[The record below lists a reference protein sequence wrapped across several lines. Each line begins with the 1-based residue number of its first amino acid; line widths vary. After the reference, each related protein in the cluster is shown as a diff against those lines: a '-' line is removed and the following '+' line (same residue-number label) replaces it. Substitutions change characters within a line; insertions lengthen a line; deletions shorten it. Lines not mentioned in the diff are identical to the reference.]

1 MGRCYNGNVWI
12 RLTSKMMICGVKHGD
27 SSPKLANVKMKMRFL
42 TIKFG
47 CTLIQ
52 TNPNT
57 HQNLEILE
65 IQVEHRIDKASQH
78 FTAIVSPSVSTF
90 LRGTRCCCC
99 EIKSV
104 LRGLGSFLLQTDFS
118 SRKHPKVAIPHNG
131 QVDGIWNELVSG
143 LPLEF
148 QHCLH
153 VCTIDK
159 PQM

>member
-27 SSPKLANVKMKMRFL
+27 SSSKLANFKMKMMLL

-104 LRGLGSFLLQTDFS
+104 LRGLGSFFAANRFQQSQASKS
-118 SRKHPKVAIPHNG
+118 SNTPQWPSWWYLEWTC
-131 QVDGIWNELVSG
+131 QW

>member
-12 RLTSKMMICGVKHGD
+12 RLTSKMMIIVELNMGIQAPVSCQCQD
-27 SSPKLANVKMKMRFL
+27 ENMRFS

-47 CTLIQ
+47 CTLIQTNPNGCVWKCCVPHCTQWFCWSLSLLNGYFIGNIPYFQ

-90 LRGTRCCCC
+90 LRATFDVVARS
-99 EIKSV
+99 KV
-104 LRGLGSFLLQTDFS
+104 SF
-118 SRKHPKVAIPHNG
+118 
-131 QVDGIWNELVSG
+131 VD
-143 LPLEF
+143 
-148 QHCLH
+148 
-153 VCTIDK
+153 
-159 PQM
+159 